1 MKLLLVLILILSVQ
15 TVFAQNVQWTSVIQ
29 AGHKCTSIETDADNT
44 VYSAGEFYSK
54 IPVTAVFNDSA
65 FSNAAETN
73 AYVAKTD
80 NEMNILWLKVIE
92 SSWTAADPVVG
103 VDSDKNVI
111 VALTWYDD
119 LRFDSV
125 VILDDKHDRHGLIV
139 KFDSIGNL
147 LWYNLIKTTDFVLI
161 NDISVDEGNNIWI
174 TGCFNGEMTVESA
187 DSVNVNLSEEGQR
200 TGFLAKYAPSGNLI
214 VAKSIENQSSLSIEA
229 IAVDAQSNVFLTG
242 WFAGEANW
250 GNYPAS
256 AYHTDVFL
264 VCYNSAMELE
274 WFRQMGVQ
282 QNSSILESGQS
293 LAFDQKQENIYV
305 TGNVRD
311 NADFGGGTITVN
323 DKNIFLAKYS
333 VGGQLKWVKTMG
345 SWSGAASY
353 VETGIDVVTDKIDN
367 VFLLGDY
374 MWQATIGDTII
385 SIPHDN
391 NEAWTIFIAKFDANG
406 DLFWVQQPGSKC
418 PRERKY
424 MLVCDS
430 QHLIYTGGVIQSGS
444 LFGDIPYMKTEDME
458 IGGFIATLKD
468 NERPTSVQKLTF
480 DDELKLVVSPNP
492 FSSSFI
498 AELATPEG
506 GLLEIQLSNN
516 QGAVVYKQQVM
527 VSPGSTVNINPG
539 DIPAGTYITSFVLG
553 KKIIRGKLVK
563 VK

>member
-1 MKLLLVLILILSVQ
+1 MKLSLVLILVFSVQ
-15 TVFAQNVQWTSVIQ
+15 TVFPQNVQWTSVIQ
-29 AGHKCTSIETDADNT
+29 AGHTCTSIETDDDNN

-54 IPVTAVFNDSA
+54 IPATAVFNDSV
-65 FSNAAETN
+65 FRNTAETN
-73 AYVAKTD
+73 AYIAKTD
-80 NEMNILWLKVIE
+80 DEMNILWLKVIE
-92 SSWTAADPVVG
+92 SSWATADPVVG
-103 VDSDKNVI
+103 VDRDKNVI
-111 VALTWYDD
+111 VALAWYDD

-147 LWYNLIKTTDFVLI
+147 LWYNLIKTTDFVFI
-161 NDISVDEGNNIWI
+161 NDISVDAEDNIWI
-174 TGCFNGEMTVESA
+174 TGCFNGGMTVESA
-187 DSVNVNLSEEGQR
+187 DSVNVNLFKGGQR
-200 TGFLAKYAPSGNLI
+200 TGFVVKYAPSGNLAM
-214 VAKSIENQSSLSIEA
+214 AKSIESQSSLSIES
-229 IAVDAQSNVFLTG
+229 IAVDTHSNIFLTG

-274 WFRQMGVQ
+274 WFRQMGAE
-282 QNSSILESGQS
+282 QNSSILESGRS

-305 TGNVRD
+305 TGSVRG

-333 VGGQLKWVKTMG
+333 VGGQLKWAKTMG
-345 SWSGAASY
+345 SWSGVASY
-353 VETGIDVVTDKIDN
+353 VETGIDVVADKNDN

-391 NEAWTIFIAKFDANG
+391 NEAWTIFIARFDANG
-406 DLFWVQQPGSKC
+406 GLSWVQQPGSKC

-424 MLVCDS
+424 MLACNS

-468 NERPTSVQKLTF
+468 NEQATSVQELTF

-498 AELATPEG
+498 AELVTPEG
-506 GLLEIQLSNN
+506 GLFEIQLSNN
-516 QGAVVYKQQVM
+516 QGVVVYNQQVM
-527 VSPGSTVNINPG
+527 VSPGSTVTVNSG

-553 KKIIRGKLVK
+553 KKSFRRKLIK

>member
-1 MKLLLVLILILSVQ
+1 
-15 TVFAQNVQWTSVIQ
+15 
-29 AGHKCTSIETDADNT
+29 
-44 VYSAGEFYSK
+44 
-54 IPVTAVFNDSA
+54 
-65 FSNAAETN
+65 
-73 AYVAKTD
+73 
-80 NEMNILWLKVIE
+80 
-92 SSWTAADPVVG
+92 
-103 VDSDKNVI
+103 
-111 VALTWYDD
+111 
-119 LRFDSV
+119 
-125 VILDDKHDRHGLIV
+125 
-139 KFDSIGNL
+139 
-147 LWYNLIKTTDFVLI
+147 
-161 NDISVDEGNNIWI
+161 
-174 TGCFNGEMTVESA
+174 
-187 DSVNVNLSEEGQR
+187 
-200 TGFLAKYAPSGNLI
+200 
-214 VAKSIENQSSLSIEA
+214 
-229 IAVDAQSNVFLTG
+229 
-242 WFAGEANW
+242 
-250 GNYPAS
+250 
-256 AYHTDVFL
+256 
-264 VCYNSAMELE
+264 MELE
-274 WFRQMGVQ
+274 WFRQMGAQ
-282 QNSSILESGQS
+282 QNSSILESGKS
-293 LAFDQKQENIYV
+293 LAFDQKHENIYV

-345 SWSGAASY
+345 SWSGVASY
-353 VETGIDVVTDKIDN
+353 VETGLDVVTDKNDN

-374 MWQATIGDTII
+374 MWQAVIGDTII

-424 MLVCDS
+424 TLACDS
-430 QHLIYTGGVIQSGS
+430 QHFIYTGGVIQSGS
-444 LFGDIPYMKTEDME
+444 LFGNIPYMKTEDME